1 MVSTVKGLSHEN
13 HLTFLPAQFSFC
25 IRQTK
30 VVHFLT
36 SLFSLL
42 VKSGKGQPLLVTDWI
57 GMIISSFSWM
67 TDISSGEE
75 LKWNAIMLYGIFNFL
90 YFDRKT
96 SVWFY
101 VLPVVSFFFFF
112 LVFSQSIATTLS
124 FLMSLYFVL
133 NSIAY
138 IISLSIPLFHGE
150 FNYLLG
156 ITVTFSFDVYS
167 DFVTMFEVVWEHI
180 YLFEYFKFNFSF
192 YLFIFIIKTW
202 R

>member
-112 LVFSQSIATTLS
+112 WS
-124 FLMSLYFVL
+124 FLNQLQLLCPFWCHFILSWTALPISSLFPFLYFMV
-133 NSIAY
+133 
-138 IISLSIPLFHGE
+138 SLTIYWG
-150 FNYLLG
+150 LLLPSHLMYTL
-156 ITVTFSFDVYS
+156 I
-167 DFVTMFEVVWEHI
+167 
-180 YLFEYFKFNFSF
+180 L
-192 YLFIFIIKTW
+192 
-202 R
+202 